1 MERLYDKLKAY
12 SESDFYAFHMPGH
25 KRNKTLL
32 GIELPYDLDITEID
46 GFDDLHH
53 ADGILKEEQERAAR
67 VFGAEESHFL
77 VNGSTAGILSAV
89 MGCTHRG
96 DKILVARHCH
106 KSIYHAIYMNGLV
119 PRYVYPE
126 FDISMH
132 MNGEISKEDVAKA
145 LAAEPD
151 IKAVV
156 IVSPNYDGVVSD
168 VKGIAEVAHSY
179 RIPLIVD
186 EAHGPHFGFHPA
198 FPGRANDLG
207 ADVVI
212 NSLHKTLPSLTQTAI
227 LHINGKLANRR
238 RIKKYLDMLQ
248 SSSPS
253 YIFMASLDAC
263 VDFLDG
269 KCEEAFELYVE
280 RLQKFREELK
290 PLQHLQILRTEH
302 YDISKVVISTAN
314 ANITSPELADR
325 LRKEYHLEMEMC
337 GADYVTAIAAIGD
350 SKKGL
355 KHLKKALLEIDKNLE
370 FVPEKGTYAVPYVAN
385 AAGILYN
392 KEMFEEHGWKIPTT
406 WDELMSL
413 CQEIQN
419 AGIQPFYF
427 GFKDTWTCLAPWNAV
442 AVDLAPA
449 DVCAQVN
456 RGKTTFSKEYKEVA
470 ERMLELLP
478 YGPDDPFAYDYNGAC
493 TAFAKGESAMYTI
506 GSYAI
511 PQIQTV
517 NPDMEIDSFVMPANN
532 NKEENKLN
540 SGIDLQFCVM
550 QDCKNKE
557 AAYEVLD
564 FLLED
569 ENVQAYLD
577 AQKAVPCKEGDF
589 ELPST
594 LEGMKEYIKEGKMS
608 DYQDHYYPSEMAVD
622 AQIQTFLMKKDSKAF
637 LKKFDT
643 DWVRYNRDIIRKV
656 EDYEKSHND

>member
-1 MERLYDKLKAY
+1 MKMTPIVSIIMGSTSDLPVMEKAAQLLNDMHVPFEMNALSAHRTPEAVEEFAKNARSRGIKVIIAAAGMAAALPGVIAANTTLPVIGVPVKGSVLDGVDALYSIIQMPPGIPVATVAINGAMNAAILAAKILAASDPELLEKLKAY

-25 KRNKTLL
+25 KRNKALL

-355 KHLKKALLEIDKNLE
+355 KRLKKALLEIDKELE
-370 FVPEKGTYAVPYVAN
+370 KNGN
-385 AAGILYN
+385 ICN
-392 KEMFEEHGWKIPTT
+392 
-406 WDELMSL
+406 
-413 CQEIQN
+413 
-419 AGIQPFYF
+419 
-427 GFKDTWTCLAPWNAV
+427 
-442 AVDLAPA
+442 
-449 DVCAQVN
+449 
-456 RGKTTFSKEYKEVA
+456 
-470 ERMLELLP
+470 
-478 YGPDDPFAYDYNGAC
+478 DDP
-493 TAFAKGESAMYTI
+493 
-506 GSYAI
+506 
-511 PQIQTV
+511 
-517 NPDMEIDSFVMPANN
+517 
-532 NKEENKLN
+532 
-540 SGIDLQFCVM
+540 
-550 QDCKNKE
+550 
-557 AAYEVLD
+557 
-564 FLLED
+564 D
-569 ENVQAYLD
+569 ENVYSRHAKQVMPVFKAMD
-577 AQKAVPCKEGDF
+577 GEKEAVPLKESCGRICGEFAYIYPPGIPLLAPGEQITEEILKTLQDYI
-589 ELPST
+589 EKDLPVQG
-594 LEGMKEYIKEGKMS
+594 LE
-608 DYQDHYYPSEMAVD
+608 
-622 AQIQTFLMKKDSKAF
+622 
-637 LKKFDT
+637 DT
-643 DWVRYNRDIIRKV
+643 DLVTIQVMALSGGRSV
-656 EDYEKSHND
+656 